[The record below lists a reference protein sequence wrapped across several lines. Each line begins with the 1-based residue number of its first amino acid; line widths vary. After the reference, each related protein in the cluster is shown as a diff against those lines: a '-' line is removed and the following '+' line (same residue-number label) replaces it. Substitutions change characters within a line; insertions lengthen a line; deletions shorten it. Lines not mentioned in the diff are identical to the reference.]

1 MGPFEFNP
9 AQRRLAVA
17 LGFSALL
24 HAWLMESHYGKG
36 MARRHAGD
44 ASIAARILPT
54 AAPASFALPDQT
66 MPGLDERLD
75 ERRAPVLRAA
85 ASAPV
90 SNLPQIAIAT
100 TGATQTRT
108 STGAD
113 TAQLQPSDPTYYA
126 VGDLDVFPK
135 ALVKLDLN
143 EALAAN
149 HPSAAAGTVRA
160 TVLIDEAGVVNAVRA
175 VRAVQGVGGAASD
188 IETAARELLLRTR
201 FTPARNKDGRI
212 VKAQVLVALD
222 FDTRAAPHSR

>member
-1 MGPFEFNP
+1 
-9 AQRRLAVA
+9 
-17 LGFSALL
+17 
-24 HAWLMESHYGKG
+24 
-36 MARRHAGD
+36 
-44 ASIAARILPT
+44 
-54 AAPASFALPDQT
+54 

-135 ALVKLDLN
+135 ALMKLDLN

-175 VRAVQGVGGAASD
+175 VQGVGGAASD
-188 IETAARELLLRTR
+188 IETVARELLLRTR